1 MCVEADAASNGNY
14 TKELFNITKKLNG
27 ESSKIL
33 PSSVNKRNGEPSS

>member
-33 PSSVNKRNGEPSS
+33 PSSVNKRNGEQSS